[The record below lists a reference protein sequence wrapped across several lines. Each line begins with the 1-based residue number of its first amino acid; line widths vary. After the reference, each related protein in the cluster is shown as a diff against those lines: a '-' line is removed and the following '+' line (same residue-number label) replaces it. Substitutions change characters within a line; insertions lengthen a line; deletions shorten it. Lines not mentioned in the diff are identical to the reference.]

1 MQLKDPDLSSARR
14 NQAFKF
20 LLHLIGD
27 LHNPLHAESISRGGN
42 DIKVIFSGENTNLH
56 LVWDVDILQK
66 RTQSNHE
73 SEIAAAKSWAEKLF
87 QDETSRREG
96 HLHSHESLLGLLGSD
111 TDFINVSQSERWA
124 LEWASE
130 ANAWVCKYVLKDGPA
145 ALVGQE
151 LDGDYFE
158 GAVLIVDEL
167 VSKAGRRLG
176 MLVNTFAASQASKCA
191 LVAAR
196 MEL

>member
-1 MQLKDPDLSSARR
+1 LSAARR

-42 DIKVIFSGENTNLH
+42 DIEVIFSGEKTNLH
-56 LVWDVDILQK
+56 FVWDVKILLK
-66 RTQSNHE
+66 LTQSNHE
-73 SEIAAAKSWAEKLF
+73 SEIAAARTWAEKLF
-87 QDETSRREG
+87 QDEMSRKEG
-96 HLHSHESLLGLLGSD
+96 HLHSLGSSPGLQRSS
-111 TDFINVSQSERWA
+111 INSMSVTQSEQWA

-130 ANAWVCKYVLKDGPA
+130 ANAWVCKYVLKDGSA

-158 GAVLIVDEL
+158 GAALIVDEL

-176 MLVNTFAASQASKCA
+176 MFVNALALSRASRGAE
-191 LVAAR
+191 VAPR